1 MMEQIPYACGRLG
14 ALAQDIRLRAGQL
27 PALREAGGASDLRQ
41 IAQHMQKLTSGLRE
55 AALLLEELGLHKVSA
70 YTVQLCSAVSGF
82 HIRTADYSKL
92 VSAFSDWLDYVKP
105 LLPDAEAKTVTAAAV
120 GRLMNNV
127 RLGYYP
133 TDPAHVAYLKRALRF
148 PEGKQVNLLDPCC
161 GEGNALCQ
169 LGTGENAVTYGAELD
184 DSRAEAAQEQLD
196 HVAMG
201 SYYYA
206 RISRSAFHLL
216 FLNPPYLRLYGG
228 ARSEKRFLGESYDHL
243 MMGGVLVYIIPYYRL
258 TEDVCSFLAAHFDRL
273 MAYRFCGEE
282 FRKFRQIAVL
292 GVRKPRAENPRT
304 ARLLELASLSPDK
317 LPALDQIPPGSYPLP
332 DAEKAVSLFQGAR
345 FNVRE
350 LQEQMRRMGS
360 ILPQRSALDGQE
372 KRPPLP
378 LTIGQIGLV
387 GGSGLING
395 LIECETP
402 HVLKGRVIK
411 AKQRRTGDNYE
422 NEDGSTTT
430 EIIETT
436 SNKMVFNLL
445 TPSGV
450 KLLA

>member
-1 MMEQIPYACGRLG
+1 MMEQIPYACGRLD
-14 ALAQDIRLRAGQL
+14 ALAQDIRLHSAQL
-27 PALREAGGASDLRQ
+27 PALRESGGASDLRQ
-41 IAQHMQKLTSGLRE
+41 IAQHIQKLTSALRE
-55 AALLLEELGLHKVSA
+55 TALLLEELGLHKVSA

-82 HIRTADYSKL
+82 HIRTADYRKL
-92 VSAFSDWLDYVKP
+92 VKAFSDWLEYIKP
-105 LLPDAEAKTVTAAAV
+105 LLPDAEAKTVTVAAV

-133 TDPAHVAYLKRALRF
+133 TDSVHVAYLKRSLRF

-161 GEGNALCQ
+161 GEGNALHL
-169 LGTGENAVTYGAELD
+169 LGAGESAVTYGAELD

-216 FLNPPYLRLYGG
+216 FLNPPYLQLYGG

-243 MMGGVLVYIIPYYRL
+243 MMGGVLAYIIPYYRL
-258 TEDVCSFLAAHFDRL
+258 TGDVCSFLAAHFDSI
-273 MAYRFCGEE
+273 MAYRFCEDE

-292 GVRKPRAENPRT
+292 GVRKPRAENPRM
-304 ARLLELASLSPDK
+304 ARLLELASLSPDR
-317 LPALDQIPPGSYPLP
+317 LPTLDQIPPGSYPLP

-350 LQEQMRRMGS
+350 LAEQMRRMGS
-360 ILPQRSALDGQE
+360 MLPKQSALDGQE

-395 LIECETP
+395 LIGCETP

-411 AKQRRTGDNYE
+411 AKQRRIGDSYE
-422 NEDGSTTT
+422 DVDGSTTT

-445 TPSGV
+445 TPNGV

>member
-1 MMEQIPYACGRLG
+1 MEQIPYALGRLA
-14 ALAQDIRLRAGQL
+14 ALAEDIRCRAEQLAALRQAAGEKQKIVS
-27 PALREAGGASDLRQ
+27 ALREAV
-41 IAQHMQKLTSGLRE
+41 
-55 AALLLEELGLHKVSA
+55 LLLEELGLPKVSA
-70 YTVQLCSAVSGF
+70 YTAQLCMAADAF
-82 HIRTADYSKL
+82 PARTGDMGRLTKAL
-92 VSAFSDWLDYVKP
+92 ADWLDYLRP
-105 LLPDAEAKTVTAAAV
+105 LLPEPENRTVDAAV
-120 GRLMNNV
+120 VGRQMNSI

-148 PEGKQVNLLDPCC
+148 PEGKTVNLLDPCC
-161 GEGNALCQ
+161 GEGNALRQ
-169 LGTGENAVTYGAELD
+169 LGDGQNAVTYGAELD
-184 DSRAEAAQEQLD
+184 DSRAEAALEQLD

-216 FLNPPYLRLYGG
+216 FLNPPYLQLYGG

-243 MMGGVLVYIIPYYRL
+243 MMGGVLIYIIPYYRL
-258 TEDVCSFLAAHFDRL
+258 TEDVCRFLAAHFDRL
-273 MAYRFCGEE
+273 MAYRFCEEE

-292 GVRKPRAENPRT
+292 GVRKPRAEDPRM
-304 ARLLELASLSPDK
+304 ARLLELASLTPDK
-317 LPALDQIPPGSYPLP
+317 LPTLDQIPPDSYPLP
-332 DAEKAVSLFQGAR
+332 DAEKTVSLFQGAR
-345 FNVRE
+345 VNVRE
-350 LQEQMRRMGS
+350 LAEQMRRMGS
-360 ILPQRSALDGQE
+360 MLPKQSKLDGQE

-395 LIECETP
+395 LIECDTP
-402 HVLKGRVIK
+402 HVIKGRVIK
-411 AKQRRTGDNYE
+411 STQRRTGDSFD

-445 TPSGV
+445 TPEGV

>member
-1 MMEQIPYACGRLG
+1 MEQIPYALGRLA
-14 ALAQDIRLRAGQL
+14 ALAEDIRCRAEQL
-27 PALREAGGASDLRQ
+27 PALRQTAGEK
-41 IAQHMQKLTSGLRE
+41 QKIVSALRE
-55 AALLLEELGLHKVSA
+55 AVLLLEELGLPKVSA
-70 YTVQLCSAVSGF
+70 YTAQLCMAADTF
-82 HIRTADYSKL
+82 PARTGDMGRLTKAL
-92 VSAFSDWLDYVKP
+92 ADWLDYLRP
-105 LLPDAEAKTVTAAAV
+105 LLPEPENRTVDATIV
-120 GRLMNNV
+120 GRQMNSI

-148 PEGKQVNLLDPCC
+148 PEGKTMNLLDPCC
-161 GEGNALCQ
+161 GEGNALRQ
-169 LGTGENAVTYGAELD
+169 LGMGQNAVTYGAELD
-184 DSRAEAAQEQLD
+184 DSRAEAALEQLD
-196 HVAMG
+196 HLAMG

-216 FLNPPYLRLYGG
+216 FLNPPYLQLYGG

-243 MMGGVLVYIIPYYRL
+243 MMGGVLIYIIPYYRL
-258 TEDVCSFLAAHFDRL
+258 TEDVCRFLAAHFDRL
-273 MAYRFCGEE
+273 MAYRFCEEE

-292 GVRKPRAENPRT
+292 GVRKPRAENLRM
-304 ARLLELASLSPDK
+304 ARLLELASLTPDK
-317 LPALDQIPPGSYPLP
+317 LPALDQIPPDSYLLP
-332 DAEKAVSLFQGAR
+332 DAEKTVSLFQGAR
-345 FNVRE
+345 VNVRE
-350 LQEQMRRMGS
+350 LAEQMRRMDS
-360 ILPQRSALDGQE
+360 MLPKQSTLDGQE

-395 LIECETP
+395 LIECDTP
-402 HVLKGRVIK
+402 HVIKGRVIK
-411 AKQRRTGDNYE
+411 ATQRRTGDSFD

-445 TPSGV
+445 TPEGV

>member
-1 MMEQIPYACGRLG
+1 MEQIPYALGRLA
-14 ALAQDIRLRAGQL
+14 ALAEDIRCRAEQLAALRQAAGEKQKIVS
-27 PALREAGGASDLRQ
+27 ALREAV
-41 IAQHMQKLTSGLRE
+41 
-55 AALLLEELGLHKVSA
+55 LLLEELDLPKVSV
-70 YTVQLCSAVSGF
+70 YTAQLCMAADAFPS
-82 HIRTADYSKL
+82 RTGGMSRITKAL
-92 VSAFSDWLDYVKP
+92 ADWLDYLRP
-105 LLPDAEAKTVTAAAV
+105 LLPEPENRTVDATIV
-120 GRLMNNV
+120 GRQMNSI

-148 PEGKQVNLLDPCC
+148 PEGKTVNLLDPCC
-161 GEGNALCQ
+161 GEGNALRQ
-169 LGTGENAVTYGAELD
+169 LGDGQSAVSYGAELD
-184 DSRAEAAQEQLD
+184 DSRAEAALEQLD
-196 HVAMG
+196 HLAMG

-216 FLNPPYLRLYGG
+216 FLNPPYLQLYGG

-243 MMGGVLVYIIPYYRL
+243 MMGGVLIYIIPYYRL
-258 TEDVCSFLAAHFDRL
+258 TEDVCRFLAAHFDRL
-273 MAYRFCGEE
+273 MAYRFCEEE

-292 GVRKPRAENPRT
+292 GVRKPRAENPRM
-304 ARLLELASLSPDK
+304 ARLLELVSLTPDK
-317 LPALDQIPPGSYPLP
+317 LPALDQIPPDSYLLP
-332 DAEKAVSLFQGAR
+332 DAEKTVSLFQGAR
-345 FNVRE
+345 VNVRE
-350 LQEQMRRMGS
+350 LAEQMRRMDS
-360 ILPQRSALDGQE
+360 MLPKQSTLDGQE

-395 LIECETP
+395 LIECDTP
-402 HVLKGRVIK
+402 HVIKGRVIK
-411 AKQRRTGDNYE
+411 ATQRRTGDSFD

-445 TPSGV
+445 TPEGV

>member
-1 MMEQIPYACGRLG
+1 MEQIPYACGRLG
-14 ALAQDIRLRAGQL
+14 ALAQDIRVRSAQL
-27 PALREAGGASDLRQ
+27 PALREAGGAAALRQ
-41 IAQHMQKLTSGLRE
+41 IAQHIQKLTSGLQE

-92 VSAFSDWLDYVKP
+92 VKALSDWLEYIKP
-105 LLPDAEAKTVTAAAV
+105 LLPDTQTVTAAAV

-133 TDPAHVAYLKRALRF
+133 TDPAHVAYLKHALRF
-148 PEGKQVNLLDPCC
+148 PDGKLVNLLDPCC

-169 LGTGENAVTYGAELD
+169 LGADENAVTYGAELD

-216 FLNPPYLRLYGG
+216 FLNPPYLQLYGG

-292 GVRKPRAENPRT
+292 GVRKPRAENPRM
-304 ARLLELASLSPDK
+304 ARLLELASLTPDK

-332 DAEKAVSLFQGAR
+332 EAEKSVSLFQGAR

-360 ILPQRSALDGQE
+360 MLPKRSALDGQE
-372 KRPPLP
+372 KRRP
-378 LTIGQIGLV
+378 V
-387 GGSGLING
+387 
-395 LIECETP
+395 
-402 HVLKGRVIK
+402 
-411 AKQRRTGDNYE
+411 
-422 NEDGSTTT
+422 
-430 EIIETT
+430 
-436 SNKMVFNLL
+436 
-445 TPSGV
+445 
-450 KLLA
+450 

>member
-1 MMEQIPYACGRLG
+1 MAADAFAARTGDMGRLTK
-14 ALAQDIRLRAGQL
+14 ALA
-27 PALREAGGASDLRQ
+27 
-41 IAQHMQKLTSGLRE
+41 
-55 AALLLEELGLHKVSA
+55 
-70 YTVQLCSAVSGF
+70 
-82 HIRTADYSKL
+82 
-92 VSAFSDWLDYVKP
+92 DWLDYLRP
-105 LLPDAEAKTVTAAAV
+105 LLPEPENRTVDAAIV
-120 GRLMNNV
+120 GRQMNSI

-133 TDPAHVAYLKRALRF
+133 TDPAHVAYLKHALRF
-148 PEGKQVNLLDPCC
+148 SEGKQVSLLDPCC
-161 GEGNALCQ
+161 GEGNALRQ
-169 LGTGENAVTYGAELD
+169 LGDGQNTVTYGAELD
-184 DSRAEAAQEQLD
+184 DSRAEAALEQLD

-216 FLNPPYLRLYGG
+216 FLNPPYLQLYGG

-243 MMGGVLVYIIPYYRL
+243 MMGGVLIYIIPYYRL
-258 TEDVCSFLAAHFDRL
+258 TEDVCRFLAAHFDRL
-273 MAYRFCGEE
+273 MAYRFCEEE

-292 GVRKPRAENPRT
+292 GVRKPRAEDPRM
-304 ARLLELASLSPDK
+304 ARLLELASLAPDK
-317 LPALDQIPPGSYPLP
+317 LPALDRIPPDSYPLP

-345 FNVRE
+345 VNERE
-350 LQEQMRRMGS
+350 LAEQMRRMGS
-360 ILPQRSALDGQE
+360 MLPKQSKLDGQE

-395 LIECETP
+395 LIECDTP
-402 HVLKGRVIK
+402 HVIKGRVSK
-411 AKQRRTGDNYE
+411 STQRRTGDSFD

-445 TPSGV
+445 TPEGV

>member
-1 MMEQIPYACGRLG
+1 MLMPLFLAFVLLLVIGCPIAICLGASSALALIVGGGFDLTIAMQRMFNAVNSFPLMAIPFFMLAGTLMEQGGISKRIIRFADAFLG
-14 ALAQDIRLRAGQL
+14 HVT
-27 PALREAGGASDLRQ
+27 GGLGIVAVVSCM
-41 IAQHMQKLTSGLRE
+41 IFAAISG
-55 AALLLEELGLHKVSA
+55 
-70 YTVQLCSAVSGF
+70 SAVATVAAIGSLIVPEMIERGYS
-82 HIRTADYSKL
+82 RELATA
-92 VSAFSDWLDYVKP
+92 
-105 LLPDAEAKTVTAAAV
+105 TVTAAGTTGPIIPPSTLFVLYASIAGV
-120 GRLMNNV
+120 SVTDMFKG
-127 RLGYYP
+127 GYIP
-133 TDPAHVAYLKRALRF
+133 
-148 PEGKQVNLLDPCC
+148 G
-161 GEGNALCQ
+161 
-169 LGTGENAVTYGAELD
+169 
-184 DSRAEAAQEQLD
+184 
-196 HVAMG
+196 
-201 SYYYA
+201 
-206 RISRSAFHLL
+206 
-216 FLNPPYLRLYGG
+216 
-228 ARSEKRFLGESYDHL
+228 L

-258 TEDVCSFLAAHFDRL
+258 TEDVCSFLTAHFDRI
-273 MAYRFCGEE
+273 MAYRFCEEE

-292 GVRKPRAENPRT
+292 GMRKPRAENPRM

-317 LPALDQIPPGSYPLP
+317 LPTLDQIPPGRYPLP

-360 ILPQRSALDGQE
+360 MLPKRSALDGQE